1 MSLEP
6 IQWRR
11 YDTQPRLDVND
22 FVIPIYRYE
31 GYVRNQ
37 ILPRGMDERH
47 QRLEE
52 RRQLTKAGEVNRL
65 ILDRPFQ

>member
-22 FVIPIYRYE
+22 FVVPIYRYT
-31 GYVRNQ
+31 GYVEQ
-37 ILPRGMDERH
+37 AILPRGMDKRN
-47 QRLEE
+47 QQLET
-52 RRQLTKAGEVNRL
+52 RRMLTKAGDVNRL
-65 ILDRPFQ
+65 ILDRPYQ

>member
-11 YDTQPRLDVND
+11 YNQEPRLDVND

-52 RRQLTKAGEVNRL
+52 RQQLTKAGEVNRL

>member
-6 IQWRR
+6 IQLMR

-22 FVIPIYRYE
+22 FVTPIYRYE
-31 GYVRNQ
+31 GYVRNEV
-37 ILPRGMDERH
+37 LPRGSDARH
-47 QRLEE
+47 QVLES
-52 RRQLTKAGEVNRL
+52 RRQMQKVAETNRL

>member
-11 YDTQPRLDVND
+11 YNTEPRLDVNN
-22 FVIPIYRYE
+22 FVTPIYKYE
-31 GYVRNQ
+31 GYVQNQ
-37 ILPRGMDERH
+37 ILPRGMDARH

-52 RRQLTKAGEVNRL
+52 RRQLTKAGETNRL